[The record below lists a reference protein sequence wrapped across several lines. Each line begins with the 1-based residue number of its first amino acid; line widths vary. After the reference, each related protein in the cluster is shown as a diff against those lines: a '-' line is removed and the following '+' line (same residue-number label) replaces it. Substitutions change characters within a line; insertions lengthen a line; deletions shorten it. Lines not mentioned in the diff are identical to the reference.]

1 MPFFS
6 NKEIKTRPAGYAPAK
21 VLDGGSVQ
29 GPRCCGVPMADDG
42 GCSEGCCDDYRCT
55 ACGYTVRIEW
65 PD

>member
-29 GPRCCGVPMADDG
+29 QAAPSG
-42 GCSEGCCDDYRCT
+42 EG
-55 ACGYTVRIEW
+55 E
-65 PD
+65 